1 MDNKHR
7 KLFVVIKR
15 SNGANLC
22 LNAPNTLG
30 GRAAFMLAEE
40 LLRSARP
47 VAAVGD
53 LVLTRAREEEG
64 VRRCHGHVQ
73 L

>member
-15 SNGANLC
+15 SKGANLC

-30 GRAAFMLAEE
+30 CHAATTLAEE
-40 LLRSARP
+40 LLRSAGP

-53 LVLTRAREEEG
+53 LVLTRGREEEA
-64 VRRCHGHVQ
+64 VRRAC

>member
-15 SNGANLC
+15 SKGANLC

-30 GRAAFMLAEE
+30 GHAASTLTEE
-40 LLRSARP
+40 LLRSAGP

-53 LVLTRAREEEG
+53 LVLTRGREEEA
-64 VRRCHGHVQ
+64 VRRAC